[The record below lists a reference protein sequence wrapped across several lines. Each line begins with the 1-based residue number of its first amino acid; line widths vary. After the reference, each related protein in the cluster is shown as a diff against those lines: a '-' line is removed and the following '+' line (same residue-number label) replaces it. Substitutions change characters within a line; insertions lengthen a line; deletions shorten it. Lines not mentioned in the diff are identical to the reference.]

1 MKKLRLRPVLV
12 VLFAS
17 FLMLALLETMTNS
30 PETEAKTAA
39 EDSALEVPI
48 TGSAEKPKTAETFE
62 TLFEIAFLA
71 LVGTGF
77 YILNAKEVLKRN

>member
-17 FLMLALLETMTNS
+17 FLMLALLETLTMT
-30 PETEAKTAA
+30 PTTEAKTAS

-48 TGSAEKPKTAETFE
+48 TGSAEKQKTADTFE
-62 TLFEIAFLA
+62 SIFEIAFLA

-77 YILNAKEVLKRN
+77 YILNTKEALKRN